1 MPNLNINN
9 ASTYIEHL
17 GFCGCV
23 VVRVFLLVLPVVYF
37 QRAPNKLKAW

>member
-23 VVRVFLLVLPVVYF
+23 VVRVFLLVLLVVFF